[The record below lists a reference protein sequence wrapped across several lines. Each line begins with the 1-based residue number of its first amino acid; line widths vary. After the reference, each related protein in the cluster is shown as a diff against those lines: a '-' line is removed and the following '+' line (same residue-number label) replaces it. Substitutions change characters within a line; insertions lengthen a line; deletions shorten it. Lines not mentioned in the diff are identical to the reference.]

1 VKAEELINNNLFQ
14 DIFDRK
20 AVVLRWFVG
29 WQLSLN
35 VPQKTSISS
44 GYFYFYPLYPLV

>member
-1 VKAEELINNNLFQ
+1 MKAEDLVNSNLFE

-29 WQLSLN
+29 W
-35 VPQKTSISS
+35 
-44 GYFYFYPLYPLV
+44 